1 MKCTDLNVLISKIFW
16 DNDTSLQSVCVV
28 ESNKML
34 IVIQIRMPSGSS
46 VTARHTCF
54 GPEDCMLDVAVYP
67 LVEDA
72 DHSEGLCG
80 NYNGNSDDDRLPKD
94 STVVD
99 TDSEPVTF
107 VGSYMYVVRF
117 CRY

>member
-1 MKCTDLNVLISKIFW
+1 
-16 DNDTSLQSVCVV
+16 
-28 ESNKML
+28 ML

-46 VTARHTCF
+46 VTARHSCF
-54 GPEDCMLDVAVYP
+54 SPDDCMLDVAVYP

-72 DHSEGLCG
+72 DHSEGICG

-94 STVVD
+94 STVAD

-107 VGSYMYVVRF
+107 VGSYMYVVQF
-117 CRY
+117 YHYFNSS